1 MVQIEAVTAVIT
13 LGLLVSALIVFCLLG
28 IVWGLKRNQVNT
40 IGRMLVE
47 QMGKKSESQALQMA
61 EWLRD
66 CYGYDDAASDEL
78 IQKLSGEE
86 KMMFKAMRT
95 SVIKQDSA
103 SFQKVNHHYTK
114 LKDIFREITPA
125 LDENAGLDPALV
137 EEFEQ
142 ELAALKQ
149 QLRVAEE
156 EKSVLG
162 KELQTTN
169 DTLNSVI
176 DEYSMMFGQKEDLE
190 ALQQSKNKLLNLL
203 EQSCFELEQIAA
215 EKQDSSGMGEAA

>member
-1 MVQIEAVTAVIT
+1 
-13 LGLLVSALIVFCLLG
+13 
-28 IVWGLKRNQVNT
+28 
-40 IGRMLVE
+40 
-47 QMGKKSESQALQMA
+47 
-61 EWLRD
+61 
-66 CYGYDDAASDEL
+66 
-78 IQKLSGEE
+78 
-86 KMMFKAMRT
+86 MMFKAMRT